1 MERSRSVI
9 LWLLL
14 VMSHLME
21 YFSFVAPCLLT
32 PLNVPFKPCE
42 RTKKLPLT
50 MNNSINPRSALT
62 RRSFLHIVALA
73 GLVSAA
79 GATRFFPFSPNA
91 PRLLTVRKSFPLMGT
106 QLNLTVYSQDRDQ
119 AEAAITAMISRMQG
133 LEGKLSRHQ
142 QTSEVATL
150 NRTGSLDRP
159 SQELRTVLELADT
172 IHRQTAG
179 AFDITVLPL
188 LTLYQQHKEQLRS
201 QPALIQSLVRN
212 IGQEQLHLTSSQVR
226 LDSKGTAKNVED
238 TVGNAGNLG
247 ITLDGIGKGY
257 IVDQGVATLKSFGFQ
272 QVLVEAGGD
281 LLVSGSK
288 PQGAPWRIGIRKPRP
303 EMPGALLTV
312 SGDDMAVA
320 TSGDYFQPFSPD
332 LLSHHII
339 NPKTGFSPPELASC
353 TITAPNAALAD
364 ALATGCMVLGKADS
378 VDLLAGMPGCEGLF
392 IGKDLKVQ
400 KTDGFAS

>member
-1 MERSRSVI
+1 
-9 LWLLL
+9 
-14 VMSHLME
+14 
-21 YFSFVAPCLLT
+21 
-32 PLNVPFKPCE
+32 
-42 RTKKLPLT
+42 
-50 MNNSINPRSALT
+50 MNDNSINPRNGLT
-62 RRSFLHIVALA
+62 RRSFLHIAALTGFA
-73 GLVSAA
+73 GVA
-79 GATRFFPFSPNA
+79 GAARFFPFSPED
-91 PRLLTVRKSFPLMGT
+91 PRVFTVRKSFPLMGT
-106 QLNLTVYSQDRDQ
+106 QLNLTVYSPDRDQ

-142 QTSEVATL
+142 QTSEVAVL
-150 NRTGSLDRP
+150 NRTGSLNQP
-159 SQELRTVLELADT
+159 SKELLAVLELADT
-172 IHRQTAG
+172 VHKKTAG

-188 LTLYQQHKEQLRS
+188 LTLYQQQKEHLRS
-201 QPALIQSLVRN
+201 QPALIKSLVRN
-212 IGQEQLHLTSSQVR
+212 IGQEQLQLTSSQVR
-226 LDSKGTAKNVED
+226 LDSKET
-238 TVGNAGNLG
+238 AGNLG

-288 PQGAPWRIGIRKPRP
+288 PQGDPWRIGIRNPRP
-303 EMPGALLTV
+303 EIPRELLTV
-312 SGDDMAVA
+312 QAENMAVA

-378 VDLLAGMPGCEGLF
+378 MDLLADMPGCEGLL

>member
-1 MERSRSVI
+1 
-9 LWLLL
+9 
-14 VMSHLME
+14 
-21 YFSFVAPCLLT
+21 
-32 PLNVPFKPCE
+32 
-42 RTKKLPLT
+42 
-50 MNNSINPRSALT
+50 MNDNSINPRKGLT
-62 RRSFLHIVALA
+62 RRSFLHIAALA
-73 GLVSAA
+73 GLASTA
-79 GATRFFPFSPNA
+79 GATRFFSFSPDT
-91 PRLLTVRKSFPLMGT
+91 PSLLTVRKSFPLMGT

-119 AEAAITAMISRMQG
+119 AEAAISAMISRMQG
-133 LEGKLSRHQ
+133 IEGKLSRHQ
-142 QTSEVATL
+142 QESEVATL
-150 NRTGSLDRP
+150 NRTGSLDQP

-188 LTLYQQHKEQLRS
+188 LTLYQQQKEQLRS

-212 IGQEQLHLTSSQVR
+212 IGQEQLQLTSSQVR
-226 LDSKGTAKNVED
+226 LDSKET
-238 TVGNAGNLG
+238 AGNLG

-288 PQGAPWRIGIRKPRP
+288 PHGAPWRIGIRNPRP
-303 EMPGALLTV
+303 EIPRELLTV
-312 SGDDMAVA
+312 TGENMAVA

-392 IGKDLKVQ
+392 IGKNLKVQ

>member
-1 MERSRSVI
+1 
-9 LWLLL
+9 
-14 VMSHLME
+14 
-21 YFSFVAPCLLT
+21 
-32 PLNVPFKPCE
+32 
-42 RTKKLPLT
+42 
-50 MNNSINPRSALT
+50 MNNSIHPRNGLT
-62 RRSFLHIVALA
+62 RRSFLHIAALA
-73 GLVSAA
+73 GLAGAA
-79 GATRFFPFSPNA
+79 GRFFPFSPDA

-119 AEAAITAMISRMQG
+119 AEAAITATISRMQG

-150 NRTGSLDRP
+150 NRTGSLDHP

-172 IHRQTAG
+172 VHRKTAG

-188 LTLYQQHKEQLRS
+188 LTLYQQDKEQLRS
-201 QPALIQSLVRN
+201 QPALIKGLVHS

-226 LDSKGTAKNVED
+226 LDSKDTGSAAKNIAEN
-238 TVGNAGNLG
+238 TGNLG

-257 IVDQGVATLKSFGFQ
+257 IVDQGVATLKSFGFG

-281 LLVSGSK
+281 LLVSGGK
-288 PQGAPWRIGIRKPRP
+288 PQGDPWQIGIRNPRP
-303 EMPGALLTV
+303 EIPGKLLTV
-312 SGDDMAVA
+312 TGENMAVA

-364 ALATGCMVLGKADS
+364 ALATGCMVLGKTDS
-378 VDLLAGMPGCEGLF
+378 IDLLAGMPGCEGLF
-392 IGKDLKVQ
+392 IGKDLKVL
-400 KTDGFAS
+400 KTDGFAG

>member
-1 MERSRSVI
+1 
-9 LWLLL
+9 
-14 VMSHLME
+14 
-21 YFSFVAPCLLT
+21 
-32 PLNVPFKPCE
+32 
-42 RTKKLPLT
+42 
-50 MNNSINPRSALT
+50 MNSKTSQKTYLT

-73 GLVSAA
+73 GFAGAA
-79 GATRFFPFSPNA
+79 GAARFVPFSPDA
-91 PRLLTVRKSFPLMGT
+91 PPLLTVRKSFPLMGT

-226 LDSKGTAKNVED
+226 LDSKGTAKNV
-238 TVGNAGNLG
+238 AGNTAGNMEKLG

-272 QVLVEAGGD
+272 QILVEAGGD

-288 PQGAPWRIGIRKPRP
+288 PQGAPWRIGIRNPRP
-303 EMPGALLTV
+303 EIPRELLTV
-312 SGDDMAVA
+312 TGENMAVA
-320 TSGDYFQPFSPD
+320 TSGDYFQPFIPD

>member
-1 MERSRSVI
+1 
-9 LWLLL
+9 
-14 VMSHLME
+14 
-21 YFSFVAPCLLT
+21 
-32 PLNVPFKPCE
+32 
-42 RTKKLPLT
+42 
-50 MNNSINPRSALT
+50 MNNTINPRKGLT
-62 RRSFLHIVALA
+62 RRSFLHIAALA
-73 GLVSAA
+73 GFAGAA
-79 GATRFFPFSPNA
+79 GAARFFPFSPDA
-91 PRLLTVRKSFPLMGT
+91 PPLLTVRKSFPLMGT

-119 AEAAITAMISRMQG
+119 AEAAITATISRMQE

-142 QTSEVATL
+142 QESEVGIL
-150 NRTGSLDRP
+150 NRTGSLDHP

-172 IHRQTAG
+172 VHRKTAG

-188 LTLYQQHKEQLRS
+188 LTMYQQHKEQLRS
-201 QPALIQSLVRN
+201 QPALIKSLVHS
-212 IGQEQLHLTSSQVR
+212 IGQEQLQLTSSQVR
-226 LDSKGTAKNVED
+226 LDSKETAE
-238 TVGNAGNLG
+238 NLG

-288 PQGAPWRIGIRKPRP
+288 PQGDPWRIGIRKPRP

-312 SGDDMAVA
+312 SGEDMAVA